1 MKDKLLEE
9 LLQIQTELLTETDFI
24 KKIELKDR
32 ELEIKL
38 ELGITNVGDSYE
50 ACENCSA

>member
-9 LLQIQTELLTETDFI
+9 LLEIQSELLTETDFI

>member
-1 MKDKLLEE
+1 MRDRLIEE
-9 LLQIQTELLTETDFI
+9 LLNVQSQLLSETDFI

-38 ELGITNVGDSYE
+38 ELGMTSLGDSYE
-50 ACENCSA
+50 ECENCSA